1 MKILT
6 EVEKDEVLS
15 YISREVQKSQT
26 TVLCVTADDSPDE
39 RPWKRIRLSSVD
51 EFGDEPGANKATEIQ
66 RYKEL
71 AAQGCSDILQ
81 WWQEHRLEFPALSD
95 LVKNTLCVMATSTV
109 SERVFRMAG
118 HVVNSRRA
126 NLKSSSVNDILFFN
140 SALKAKEEAPNVG

>member
-81 WWQEHRLEFPALSD
+81 WWQEHRLEFPGSQ
-95 LVKNTLCVMATSTV
+95 
-109 SERVFRMAG
+109 
-118 HVVNSRRA
+118 
-126 NLKSSSVNDILFFN
+126 
-140 SALKAKEEAPNVG
+140 

>member
-1 MKILT
+1 MNQGLT
-6 EVEKDEVLS
+6 KQ
-15 YISREVQKSQT
+15 QKFNATKSLLHKGVAT
-26 TVLCVTADDSPDE
+26 FFSGGKSTD
-39 RPWKRIRLSSVD
+39 WSS
-51 EFGDEPGANKATEIQ
+51 
-66 RYKEL
+66 
-71 AAQGCSDILQ
+71 
-81 WWQEHRLEFPALSD
+81 PALSD